1 MSRYKVIAIVGEA
14 GSGKDSLLQ
23 RLCKKIDGNEIISY
37 TTRPKR
43 DYEKDGVNYYF
54 VTVDEFAELINKDKM
69 LEATVF
75 NGWAYGTA
83 IDSLKPNKINIGV
96 FNPEGVEYLCEN
108 SNVDVLII
116 HCMCSPKTRLLR
128 QLNREINPDINEII
142 RRFAADAKDFKAFKD
157 FIVHDR
163 PDVLIIDT
171 EGNTV
176 EQEADVAIRGL
187 INWLVIDNKEDIIK
201 HACTKT

>member
-1 MSRYKVIAIVGEA
+1 MSHRYKVIAIVGEA

-23 RLCKKIDGNEIISY
+23 RLYKKIDSNEIISY

-43 DYEKDGVNYYF
+43 DYETDGINYHF
-54 VTVDEFAELINKDKM
+54 VTADEFANLISKDKM

-83 IDSLKPNKINIGV
+83 MDSLKPNKINIGV

-108 SNVDVLII
+108 SNVDVLIV
-116 HCMCSPKTRLLR
+116 HCLCSSKTRLLR

-142 RRFAADAKDFKAFKD
+142 RRFTADAKDFKAFKE
-157 FIVHDR
+157 FVAHDR
-163 PDVLIIDT
+163 PDILIIDT

-176 EQEADVAIRGL
+176 EQEADIVVRGL
-187 INWLVIDNKEDIIK
+187 INWLVIDKEDIK
-201 HACTKT
+201 HACIKT